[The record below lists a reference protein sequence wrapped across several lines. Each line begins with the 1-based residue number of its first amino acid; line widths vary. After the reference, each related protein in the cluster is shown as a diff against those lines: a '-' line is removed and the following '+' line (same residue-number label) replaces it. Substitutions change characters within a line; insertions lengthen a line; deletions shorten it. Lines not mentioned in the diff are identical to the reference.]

1 MTERDYRQEMDRV
14 AMSPERQAAL
24 ARAMAAEPAPA
35 RRRGGAWRG
44 VLAAAAACVVL
55 TASALALSPGLR
67 EALSALLGGFE
78 PYAQAVE
85 GVSATDQGIRI
96 SVVKAVADE
105 YTGRAYL
112 EITDLTGDRLEA
124 GMGLDYQNC
133 QSYDPETRTAIVEV
147 PLYRQMSVNAQT
159 GAISYEAFS
168 PHTLSYTTIYPTEK
182 QWFEDV
188 SIPWEQCADK
198 VLDSYVLSDEECKTS
213 VEDKTVL
220 EPNQTPMALEGTD
233 LISISSMGWDD
244 KGSFHIQI
252 ALAEGMN
259 DAQGGIYTD
268 YDDRMWEASDY
279 YSGGPS
285 KHEYFYI
292 YREGR
297 EYLDISYQQADR
309 YELEDIL
316 PRTLSGFV
324 RAGAPIRGEWELTF
338 DLEPLPERTVTM
350 HESMGLEHMTIEEIT
365 FSALGFRLEGSTAPG
380 KSGGLS
386 RFPVTVFLAD
396 GSTYSAA
403 ESGSGWNGHGSAGK
417 GDRGGFGN
425 SWRYDTPLEPE
436 DIVGISFGYWYIP
449 ISGETGGPG
458 RWLESLPE

>member
-14 AMSPERQAAL
+14 AMSPERQAEL

-35 RRRGGAWRG
+35 RRRGRFWRG

-55 TASALALSPGLR
+55 TASALALSPTLR

-105 YTGRAYL
+105 FTGRAYL

-124 GMGLDYQNC
+124 GMTLSYNVEC
-133 QSYDPETRTAIVEV
+133 QSYDPETRTALVEV
-147 PLYRQMSVNAQT
+147 PLYRQMSMNAQT
-159 GAISYEAFS
+159 GAISYEPFS
-168 PHTLSYTTIYPTEK
+168 PHTLRYKTIYPTEK

-198 VLDSYVLSDEECKTS
+198 VLDSYTAS
-213 VEDKTVL
+213 VEESVSTVEDRTVL
-220 EPNQTPMALEGTD
+220 IPNQTPMVLENTD
-233 LISISSMGWDD
+233 LFTISSMGWDD
-244 KGSFHIQI
+244 KGSFHIQL
-252 ALAEGMN
+252 ALADGLWNTSSSITWKFDAGMVDSGYYQWGNGEWCDFNLEG
-259 DAQGGIYTD
+259 G
-268 YDDRMWEASDY
+268 
-279 YSGGPS
+279 
-285 KHEYFYI
+285 KYI
-292 YREGR
+292 DMAFHY
-297 EYLDISYQQADR
+297 ADQFA
-309 YELEDIL
+309 LEDFL
-316 PRTLSGFV
+316 PKTLSGFV
-324 RAGAPIRGEWELTF
+324 RAGAPIKGEWELTF

-350 HESMGLEHMTIEEIT
+350 QENMGLEHMTIEEIT

-386 RFPVTVFLAD
+386 RFPVTIFMAD

-403 ESGSGWNGHGSAGK
+403 EGGSGWGGSGSADK

-425 SWRYDTPLEPE
+425 SWTYDTPLEPE

-458 RWLESLPE
+458 CWLETLPE

>member
-14 AMSPERQAAL
+14 AMSPERQAEL

-35 RRRGGAWRG
+35 RRRGRVWRG

-55 TASALALSPGLR
+55 TASALALSPTLR

-105 YTGRAYL
+105 FTGRAYL

-168 PHTLSYTTIYPTEK
+168 PHTLNYTTIYPTEK

-198 VLDSYVLSDEECKTS
+198 VLDSYVLSDGESSSS

-220 EPNQTPMALEGTD
+220 APNQTPMVLEDTD
-233 LISISSMGWDD
+233 LFTISSMGWDD
-244 KGSFHIQI
+244 KGSFHIQL
-252 ALAEGMN
+252 ALADGLWN
-259 DAQGGIYTD
+259 TSSSISWDF
-268 YDDRMWEASDY
+268 DDRMVDSGY
-279 YSGGPS
+279 YQWGKGEWCDFNLEGG
-285 KHEYFYI
+285 KYI
-292 YREGR
+292 DMAFHY
-297 EYLDISYQQADR
+297 ADQFA
-309 YELEDIL
+309 LVDFL
-316 PRTLSGFV
+316 PKTLSGFV
-324 RAGAPIRGEWELTF
+324 RAGAPIKGEWELTF

-350 HESMGLEHMTIEEIT
+350 QENMGLEHMTIEEIT
-365 FSALGFRLEGSTAPG
+365 FSALGLRLEGSTAPG

-386 RFPVTVFLAD
+386 RFPVTIFMAD

-403 ESGSGWNGHGSAGK
+403 ESGSGWNGHGSADK
-417 GDRGGFGN
+417 GDRGGFGD

-458 RWLESLPE
+458 CWLETLPE